1 MISRGT
7 MFRFPRDVT
16 GGDAIMNESD
26 KKTDQNP
33 FDKRL
38 KRIERWLKRCVE
50 ACRCGAWAEAI
61 MEIGCM
67 EAETREFREE
77 LWEKAECEA
86 ARIPQRSLKK
96 TLFCCM
102 KVAALSAVFVLSAGL
117 PLSTEQDRAFYGFQP
132 DSIALLT
139 STESDILNALR
150 ETLSNRNTGT
160 VILSIE
166 LPESIEPP
174 VPRSLGAAAAE
185 TEMPARRAPAVRI
198 AETAGTAPPE
208 ATPAPEPKEQE
219 GPTVEEVLSL
229 IQIGQ
234 RALRA
239 SEPAVTIM
247 PVLTNQGTAD

>member
-7 MFRFPRDVT
+7 MFSFPQDVT
-16 GGDAIMNESD
+16 GGDVIMDEAG
-26 KKTDQNP
+26 KKTDKNV

-77 LWEKAECEA
+77 LWEKAENEA
-86 ARIPQRSLKK
+86 ARIPERSLKK
-96 TLFCCM
+96 TLFCCL
-102 KVAALSAVFVLSAGL
+102 KVASLSAVFVLAAGL
-117 PLSTEQDRAFYGFQP
+117 PLSTEQDRVFYGFQP

-160 VILSIE
+160 VVLSIE
-166 LPESIEPP
+166 LPDSIELPAQASP
-174 VPRSLGAAAAE
+174 GAAAAE
-185 TEMPARRAPAVRI
+185 TERPARRAPAVRI
-198 AETAGTAPPE
+198 AETAAAPS
-208 ATPAPEPKEQE
+208 AAIPASEPKEQE
-219 GPTVEEVLSL
+219 SPTVEEVISL

-234 RALRA
+234 RALRV